1 MLIAA
6 CGSPPVAVEGD
17 SVTVHYTGTLD
28 DGSVFDSSREGEP
41 LQFVIGDGRMIGG
54 FDAAVRGMAAGD
66 TVTVRIESADAYGEP
81 RADQIVDIPINMIPG
96 SVSVGDPLTSSTGQR
111 FVVTAITGEM
121 ATLDGNHPLA
131 GAALTFAIEL
141 IEIGDGS

>member
-6 CGSPPVAVEGD
+6 CGSPPVAIEGD

-41 LQFVIGDGRMIGG
+41 VQFVIGDGRMIGG

-66 TVTVRIESADAYGEP
+66 TVTVRIEPADAYGEP
-81 RADQIVDIPINMIPG
+81 RADQIVDVPINMIPG
-96 SVSVGDPLTSSTGQR
+96 SVSVGTPLISSTGQR
-111 FVVTAITGEM
+111 FVVTAITGET

-141 IEIGDGS
+141 VEIGDGS